1 MEPFVTPKQVTN
13 TEKKSHVMISNQIA
27 KTSSIM
33 SSKRI
38 VLIVALV
45 LFVKPKNEGPKLVM
59 DAFVEQHLPPRPASF
74 TTPERVAKPSMI
86 AASKCITGQ
95 KELGRPKSIA

>member
-59 DAFVEQHLPPRPASF
+59 DAFVEQHLPPRLASF
-74 TTPERVAKPSMI
+74 TTPERVVKPSMI